1 MNFIGLF
8 LRLSYGVIG
17 FILGL
22 ILVFP
27 ALLLW
32 FLSRVVVLT
41 SMFLLFSGL
50 AIIARFLGA
59 EKQDLDKIFK
69 NYAHILEDL

>member
-8 LRLSYGVIG
+8 LRLSYGVVG
-17 FILGL
+17 FIIGL

-32 FLSRVVVLT
+32 FLSRVLVMT
-41 SMFLLFSGL
+41 AMFLFFSGL
-50 AIIARFLGA
+50 AILARFLGA

-69 NYAHILEDL
+69 NYAHILEEL